1 MENLTSTH
9 TMYNG
14 IKIPCLGYGTWQMP
28 VEDAEKGVAEALRAG
43 YRHIDTAA
51 KYGNEEGVGK
61 AIRDSKIRRQD
72 IFLTSKLWNGDQGYE
87 STLKAFSDSLEKLKT
102 DYLDLYL
109 IHWPI
114 VKGHE
119 HDWQETL
126 LSTWRAMEKLYLDK
140 KIRAIGV
147 CNCLVRHL
155 KVIMDNAKIMP
166 MVDQIEIHP
175 CLNHKETV
183 DFAQKHKIV
192 VEGWSPLGHAAIL
205 KDEALC
211 KVAAKYQKSTAQ
223 VALRWSLQK
232 DIMPL
237 PKSVTPSRIK
247 ENTQIFDFAITAE
260 DMQLINNLPQMTDT
274 LGADPDKSIH

>member
-1 MENLTSTH
+1 MEKLTSTY
-9 TMYNG
+9 TMHNG
-14 IKIPCLGYGTWQMP
+14 VKIPCLGYGTWQMP
-28 VEDAEKGVAEALRAG
+28 VEDAEKGVAQALRAG

-51 KYGNEEGVGK
+51 KYGNEAGVGR
-61 AIRDSKIRRQD
+61 AIKNSGIKREN
-72 IFLTSKLWNGDQGYE
+72 IFLTSKLWNADQGYE
-87 STLKAFSDSLEKLKT
+87 STLKAFADSLEKLKT

-119 HDWQETL
+119 NDWQETL
-126 LSTWRAMEKLYLDK
+126 LATWRAMEKLYLDK

-155 KVIMDNAKIMP
+155 KVIMDNTKIMP
-166 MVDQIEIHP
+166 IVDQIEIHP
-175 CLNHKETV
+175 CLNHQETV
-183 DFAQKHKIV
+183 NFAKKYKMI

-205 KDEALC
+205 KDETLC
-211 KVAAKYQKSTAQ
+211 KIAAKHQKSAAQ
-223 VALRWSLQK
+223 IALRWAMQN
-232 DIMPL
+232 DIIPL
-237 PKSVTPSRIK
+237 PKSVTPSRIR
-247 ENTQIFDFAITAE
+247 ENTQIFDFTITSE